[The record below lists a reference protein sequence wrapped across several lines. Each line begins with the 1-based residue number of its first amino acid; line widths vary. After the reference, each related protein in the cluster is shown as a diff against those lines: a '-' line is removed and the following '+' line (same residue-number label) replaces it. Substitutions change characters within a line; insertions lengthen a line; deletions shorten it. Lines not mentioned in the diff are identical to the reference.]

1 MSTLD
6 IREVLDGISEAC
18 SMIVYFYIW
27 NLTWINIGR
36 IEETTKYCEWNWG
49 ICYYC
54 YYYFFIDA
62 LWDPALHCSDFVCE
76 FELLLYW
83 PFHTYSLYICIYIL
97 PLCSMPHLLIF
108 LWCSVAFVILPVSIL
123 LVFMPLFSE
132 TCPFFY
138 CSSLTEDPL
147 GLLPAHSVAGARSPR
162 YTIKFLT
169 TCLLQFFIFY
179 YSFCA

>member
-83 PFHTYSLYICIYIL
+83 PFHTYSLYIYIYIFYL
-97 PLCSMPHLLIF
+97 FVLCRINF
-108 LWCSVAFVILPVSIL
+108 SVVLCCVCYSACFHTISLYAFVFRNLPFL
-123 LVFMPLFSE
+123 LLLLTDRRPTWSSA
-132 TCPFFY
+132 CP
-138 CSSLTEDPL
+138 
-147 GLLPAHSVAGARSPR
+147 
-162 YTIKFLT
+162 
-169 TCLLQFFIFY
+169 
-179 YSFCA
+179 